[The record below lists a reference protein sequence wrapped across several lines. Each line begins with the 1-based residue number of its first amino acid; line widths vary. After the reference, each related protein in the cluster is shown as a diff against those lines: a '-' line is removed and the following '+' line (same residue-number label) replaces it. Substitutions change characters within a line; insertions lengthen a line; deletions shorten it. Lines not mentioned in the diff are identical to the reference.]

1 VRAAGTIGDVFNSAV
16 ATIGA
21 AESALG
27 ALSAAV
33 VAEINHLH
41 ELHSGAAD
49 LFAQAQALADE
60 AEQAEGDAGAELF
73 AQAARARTE
82 AEELERAQQKAAEEI
97 AAQAEQIED
106 ATRRAARA
114 GMRAA
119 AEQIEDA
126 TAAIKTFGGGYGP
139 GLGLENGALSTK
151 EKIALASQVGRS
163 RRLKQVAALCG
174 RLTRIALHVQSTRV
188 QYPPDEVADIRYG
201 SDIGRVL
208 PSELALLADPALEA
222 LFFHRYAEGQLMQYE
237 LLGNE
242 KQGQGPI
249 ILAVDTSGS
258 MTESLGGIAKDVW
271 AKAVMLALM
280 AIARLQERDMV
291 AFLFSGSA
299 HELTRFDFPKGRA
312 AHQTVIT
319 AVETFY
325 NGGTVFEP
333 WMESETPI
341 WARTLLIIGGYQKEY
356 TMHVYAV
363 ALEKGGVGKT
373 SIAVNLAVA
382 FALVD
387 LKVLLIDLDAQC
399 HASQWLG
406 VQIDQIRPYDSMLGV
421 VQGRPLAECVRPTQ
435 ENVAV
440 LPAHPAMV
448 GLPAMLVGA
457 PNNGIFALKNAL
469 EKAQASGAGY
479 DVVILDLAPA
489 RGPVQVTAL
498 AAATRCIAPVQAE
511 DLVLQSLK
519 ALADSVDQARQI
531 NPRLRGVCVVRNR
544 YALRGTVDH
553 AYDQALRG
561 EYGPQ
566 LLRTILPTRAAL
578 RHAAGV

>member
-1 VRAAGTIGDVFNSAV
+1 MDDELFDNELELNERGADQNGSPRIAIAWQPIRDGSRALLHDGYDVQLFHDAAGEYPKLAELIASARERLITAPALICDVFWLFFKHAPEIRPVVPLTPAHQLHANILEHLMATPEWHEVRAAGTIGEVFNSAV

-21 AESALG
+21 AESALD

-33 VAEINHLH
+33 VAAINHLH
-41 ELHSGAAD
+41 ELESGAAD

-73 AQAARARTE
+73 AQAARARAE
-82 AEELERAQQKAAEEI
+82 AEELERTEQQAAEAI

-126 TAAIKTFGGGYGP
+126 TAAIKTFGRGYGP
-139 GLGLENGALSTK
+139 GMGLENGALSPR
-151 EKIALASQVGRS
+151 EKIVLASQVGRS

-201 SDIGRVL
+201 SDIGHVL
-208 PSELALLADPALEA
+208 PSELALLADPTLET

-249 ILAVDTSGS
+249 VLAVDTSGS
-258 MTESLGGIAKDVW
+258 MTESLGGISKDVW

-312 AHQTVIT
+312 PHQTVIT

-333 WMESETPI
+333 WME
-341 WARTLLIIGGYQKEY
+341 AALK
-356 TMHVYAV
+356 AV
-363 ALEKGGVGKT
+363 DEAHFNRADVIAATDGLT
-373 SIAVNLAVA
+373 SISAAARDAWQHRRVERGMRAYGILLGTREGMHALASIA
-382 FALVD
+382 D
-387 LKVLLIDLDAQC
+387 
-399 HASQWLG
+399 
-406 VQIDQIRPYDSMLGV
+406 
-421 VQGRPLAECVRPTQ
+421 
-435 ENVAV
+435 AV
-440 LPAHPAMV
+440 LTIDNLQDDMPV
-448 GLPAMLVGA
+448 LQT
-457 PNNGIFALKNAL
+457 IFA
-469 EKAQASGAGY
+469 
-479 DVVILDLAPA
+479 I
-489 RGPVQVTAL
+489 
-498 AAATRCIAPVQAE
+498 
-511 DLVLQSLK
+511 
-519 ALADSVDQARQI
+519 
-531 NPRLRGVCVVRNR
+531 
-544 YALRGTVDH
+544 
-553 AYDQALRG
+553 
-561 EYGPQ
+561 
-566 LLRTILPTRAAL
+566 
-578 RHAAGV
+578 

>member
-1 VRAAGTIGDVFNSAV
+1 MVPLTPAHQIHANILEHLMATREWQEVRAAGTVGDVFNSAV

-41 ELHSGAAD
+41 ELESGAAD

-73 AQAARARTE
+73 AQAARARAE
-82 AEELERAQQKAAEEI
+82 AEELLRAQEQAAEKLES
-97 AAQAEQIED
+97 QVEQIED
-106 ATRRAARA
+106 TTRRAARA
-114 GMRAA
+114 GMHAA

-139 GLGLENGALSTK
+139 GIGLENGALSTK

-188 QYPPDEVADIRYG
+188 QYPPDEVADIQYG
-201 SDIGRVL
+201 SDIGQVL

-237 LLGNE
+237 LASNE

-258 MTESLGGIAKDVW
+258 MTEPLGGIAKDVW

-280 AIARLQERDMV
+280 AIARLQGRDMV

-312 AHQTVIT
+312 PHQTVIR
-319 AVETFY
+319 AVETFIG
-325 NGGTVFEP
+325 GGTVFEP
-333 WMESETPI
+333 WMEAALQAVDEAQFNRADVIAATDGLVSISTTACNAWQQRRAERGMRAYGI
-341 WARTLLIIGGYQKEY
+341 LLGTREG
-356 TMHVYAV
+356 MH
-363 ALEKGGVGKT
+363 AL
-373 SIAVNLAVA
+373 
-382 FALVD
+382 
-387 LKVLLIDLDAQC
+387 AQ
-399 HASQWLG
+399 
-406 VQIDQIRPYDSMLGV
+406 VTD
-421 VQGRPLAECVRPTQ
+421 
-435 ENVAV
+435 AV
-440 LPAHPAMV
+440 LTIDNLQDDMPI
-448 GLPAMLVGA
+448 LQT
-457 PNNGIFALKNAL
+457 IFA
-469 EKAQASGAGY
+469 
-479 DVVILDLAPA
+479 I
-489 RGPVQVTAL
+489 
-498 AAATRCIAPVQAE
+498 
-511 DLVLQSLK
+511 
-519 ALADSVDQARQI
+519 
-531 NPRLRGVCVVRNR
+531 
-544 YALRGTVDH
+544 
-553 AYDQALRG
+553 
-561 EYGPQ
+561 
-566 LLRTILPTRAAL
+566 
-578 RHAAGV
+578 